1 MAFEI
6 TCGQCGG
13 RLLVEQAGVIVA
25 CPLCEAHL
33 SVPDV
38 DAASETDLP
47 APLAEPTTADVQVTA
62 GVSPVS
68 EATTSFGADIPSVAD
83 SDGTAD
89 VLEHDPVPN
98 PGGWISHSS
107 PNLQEFVVPAD
118 EPVAGELFQA
128 TEDLPDFSA
137 AAPADP
143 NAATIQLPANAAE
156 QAVMDAPT
164 QIGHAVAPQTVSA
177 PVMAAEAATQ
187 VLPSSDAPPPPTE
200 MFSVQPA
207 PMSPPPAPTTVVPP
221 PHAATG
227 DVVPRQWFIMVAGYA
242 SAVTIALVFLLFTMR
257 GGGEHALESLPD
269 LVPPMDKSGHIG
281 MKKVPPELDV
291 APGHELRIGD
301 SQRFG
306 NVRVTPVR
314 VSRSPI
320 RFEHAFG
327 KQTAH
332 REPTQPVLKL
342 TLRFENVSSDQEF
355 APLDATLLYKR
366 IFDKKAAKFI
376 VLNFLSPEADR
387 RSGGELHYLYD
398 LPEFSEYVLAGQ
410 DLNHPLKPGE
420 TWETY
425 VPSEEGIAAVEG
437 EWVWRVLFRKGYNFE
452 SKRGVTTL
460 IDVRFAGD
468 EVATETAG

>member
-1 MAFEI
+1 M
-6 TCGQCGG
+6 
-13 RLLVEQAGVIVA
+13 
-25 CPLCEAHL
+25 
-33 SVPDV
+33 
-38 DAASETDLP
+38 
-47 APLAEPTTADVQVTA
+47 
-62 GVSPVS
+62 
-68 EATTSFGADIPSVAD
+68 
-83 SDGTAD
+83 
-89 VLEHDPVPN
+89 
-98 PGGWISHSS
+98 
-107 PNLQEFVVPAD
+107 
-118 EPVAGELFQA
+118 
-128 TEDLPDFSA
+128 A
-137 AAPADP
+137 AA
-143 NAATIQLPANAAE
+143 
-156 QAVMDAPT
+156 
-164 QIGHAVAPQTVSA
+164 
-177 PVMAAEAATQ
+177 
-187 VLPSSDAPPPPTE
+187 
-200 MFSVQPA
+200 
-207 PMSPPPAPTTVVPP
+207 PP

-242 SAVTIALVFLLFTMR
+242 SAVTLALLFLLLTMR

-291 APGHELRIGD
+291 APGHELRLGE

-320 RFEHAFG
+320 KFEHAFG
-327 KQTAH
+327 KQTAQ

-342 TLRFENVSSDQEF
+342 TLRFENVSTDQEF

-376 VLNFLSPEADR
+376 ALNFLSPEADR
-387 RSGGELHYLYD
+387 RNGENLHYLYD

-425 VPSEEGIAAVEG
+425 VPSEEGITSIDG
-437 EWVWRVLFRKGYNFE
+437 DWVWRVLLRKGYNPE

-460 IDVRFAGD
+460 IDVRFSGE
-468 EVATETAG
+468 EVATEEQKS